1 MASEDSIDRRNAIA
15 AAAALAKKN
24 AAIDAANKA
33 KGLAK
38 TGERDAA
45 DTAARAAADKAAA
58 DKVIA
63 DAAAAKAAAE
73 KAAAEAQTEA
83 DRVAAATAEA
93 ARIATLKGKPPG
105 KAWLWDD
112 ATNNWVQPPKP
123 TDGKTYVFNNDTGWT
138 VNAGT
143 GNTVADPTR
152 TFIEWEY
159 NKDFSQRRARYKD
172 STGKDIYDEWT
183 ISPRTKE
190 EYDTAAA
197 KIAGEE
203 TVANEKRDIFKTI
216 EQTMISYGFTPSEY
230 TELSKYIQEGLINP
244 KMGPNQ
250 MLLELRQL
258 PVYQA
263 RFAGNQTLLKN
274 NKNALSEANYLLQE
288 TAYAA
293 TLKQY
298 GLENL
303 SSRSQFAEF
312 IGNSVSNLEVGRR
325 ADIAINRVKN
335 VDPAIEAQLRAYY
348 PGITD
353 KDIVSYFLNPA
364 ETLPL
369 LEKKI
374 NTAEIGAAA
383 SSFGLGIDEQR
394 ANMFSG
400 LGITQATA
408 QEGYKNIAQEILPI
422 SKKLSDVYKEEKI
435 NYDQKT
441 AEQEQFNLVGGTEAA
456 NQRKL
461 LQSKERASFSAS
473 AGNAPGAYSTGYLKK
488 TNSAGQI

>member
-1 MASEDSIDRRNAIA
+1 MASEDSIDRRNAIV

-33 KGLAK
+33 KGLAQ

-63 DAAAAKAAAE
+63 DKAAAD

-83 DRVAAATAEA
+83 DRVAAVTAEA
-93 ARIATLKGKPPG
+93 ARIATLKEKPPG

-138 VNAGT
+138 VNTGT
-143 GNTVADPTR
+143 GGTVADPTR

-183 ISPRTKE
+183 ISPRTRQ

-203 TVANEKRDIFKTI
+203 TAANEKRDIFKTI
-216 EQTMISYGFTPSEY
+216 EETMISYGFTPSEY

-250 MLLELRQL
+250 MILELRQL
-258 PVYQA
+258 PTYKA

-288 TAYAA
+288 TAYTA

-303 SSRSQFAEF
+303 STRSQFAEF
-312 IGNSVSNLEVGRR
+312 IGNSISVLEVGKR

-348 PGITD
+348 PGITA

-383 SSFGLGIDEQR
+383 SSFKLDIDEQR

-408 QEGYKNIAQEILPI
+408 QEGYKNIAQEILPV
-422 SKKLSDVYKEEKI
+422 SKKLSNIYREDKI

-473 AGNAPGAYSTGYLKK
+473 AGNAPGAYSTGYLRK

>member
-33 KGLAK
+33 KGLAQ
-38 TGERDAA
+38 TGEKDAG

-63 DAAAAKAAAE
+63 DKEAADKAAAD
-73 KAAAEAQTEA
+73 ALTEA
-83 DRVAAATAEA
+83 DRVKAAEAEA
-93 ARIATLKGKPPG
+93 ARIATLKAKPPG

-138 VNAGT
+138 VSTGT
-143 GNTVADPTR
+143 GGTVVDPTR

-203 TVANEKRDIFKTI
+203 ALANEKRDIFKTI
-216 EQTMISYGFTPSEY
+216 EETMISYGFTPSEY

-258 PVYQA
+258 PVYKA

-274 NKNALSEANYLLQE
+274 DKNALSEANYLLQE
-288 TAYAA
+288 NAYAA

-303 SSRSQFAEF
+303 STRSQFAEF
-312 IGNSVSNLEVGRR
+312 IGNSISVLEVGKR

-348 PGITD
+348 PGITA

-408 QEGYKNIAQEILPI
+408 QEGYKNIAQELLPT

-473 AGNAPGAYSTGYLKK
+473 AGNAPGAYSTGFLRK

>member
-33 KGLAK
+33 KGLAQ
-38 TGERDAA
+38 TGEKDAA

-63 DAAAAKAAAE
+63 DKAAAD

-83 DRVAAATAEA
+83 DRVAAVTAEA

-138 VNAGT
+138 VNTGT
-143 GNTVADPTR
+143 GGIVADPTR

-203 TVANEKRDIFKTI
+203 TAANEKRDIFKTI
-216 EQTMISYGFTPSEY
+216 EETMISYGFTPSEY

-250 MLLELRQL
+250 MILELRQL
-258 PVYQA
+258 PTYKA

-288 TAYAA
+288 IAYTA

-303 SSRSQFAEF
+303 STRSQFAEF
-312 IGNSVSNLEVGRR
+312 IGNSISVLEVGKR

-348 PGITD
+348 PGITA

-383 SSFGLGIDEQR
+383 SSFKLDIDEQR

-408 QEGYKNIAQEILPI
+408 QQGYKNIAQEILPV
-422 SKKLSDVYKEEKI
+422 SKKLSDVYREDKI

-473 AGNAPGAYSTGYLKK
+473 AGNAPGAYSTGYLRK

>member
-33 KGLAK
+33 KGLAQ
-38 TGERDAA
+38 TGEKDAA

-63 DAAAAKAAAE
+63 DKEAADKAAADALIE
-73 KAAAEAQTEA
+73 ADKVKAAEA
-83 DRVAAATAEA
+83 EA
-93 ARIATLKGKPPG
+93 AKIATLKGKPPG

-123 TDGKTYVFNNDTGWT
+123 TDGKKYVFNNDTGWT
-138 VNAGT
+138 VDTGT
-143 GNTVADPTR
+143 GGTVVDPIR

-203 TVANEKRDIFKTI
+203 TAANEKRDIFKTI
-216 EQTMISYGFTPSEY
+216 EETMISYGFTPSEY

-250 MLLELRQL
+250 MILELRQL
-258 PVYQA
+258 PVYKA

-288 TAYAA
+288 TAYTA

-303 SSRSQFAEF
+303 STRSQFAEF
-312 IGNSVSNLEVGRR
+312 IGNSISVLEVGKR

-348 PGITD
+348 PGITA

-383 SSFGLGIDEQR
+383 SSFELDIDEQR

-408 QEGYKNIAQEILPI
+408 QEGYRNIAQEILPT
-422 SKKLSDVYKEEKI
+422 SKKLSNIYKEEKI

-461 LQSKERASFSAS
+461 LQSKERASFGAS
-473 AGNAPGAYSTGYLKK
+473 AGNAPGAYSTGYLRK

>member
-33 KGLAK
+33 KGLVQ
-38 TGERDAA
+38 TGEKDAG

-63 DAAAAKAAAE
+63 DKEAADKAAAD
-73 KAAAEAQTEA
+73 ALTEA
-83 DRVAAATAEA
+83 DRVKAAELEA
-93 ARIATLKGKPPG
+93 ARIATLKAKPPG

-138 VNAGT
+138 VSTKTDGT
-143 GNTVADPTR
+143 VVDPTR

-203 TVANEKRDIFKTI
+203 TLANEKRDIFKTI
-216 EQTMISYGFTPSEY
+216 EETMISYGFTPSEY

-250 MLLELRQL
+250 MILELRQL
-258 PVYQA
+258 PVYKA

-288 TAYAA
+288 TAYTA

-303 SSRSQFAEF
+303 STRSQFAEF
-312 IGNSVSNLEVGRR
+312 IGNSISVLEVGKR

-348 PGITD
+348 PGITA

-408 QEGYKNIAQEILPI
+408 QEGYKNIAQELLPT
-422 SKKLSDVYKEEKI
+422 SKKLSNVYKEEKI

-473 AGNAPGAYSTGYLKK
+473 AGNAPGAYSTGYLRK

>member
-33 KGLAK
+33 KGLAQ
-38 TGERDAA
+38 TGEKDAG

-63 DAAAAKAAAE
+63 DKEAADEAAANALI
-73 KAAAEAQTEA
+73 EA
-83 DRVAAATAEA
+83 DRVIAAEAEA
-93 ARIATLKGKPPG
+93 ARIAALKAKPPG

-123 TDGKTYVFNNDTGWT
+123 TDGKTYVFDNDTGWT
-138 VNAGT
+138 VST
-143 GNTVADPTR
+143 TTDVIVVDPTR
-152 TFIEWEY
+152 IFIEWEY
-159 NKDFSQRRARYKD
+159 NKDFSQRRARYKN
-172 STGKDIYDEWT
+172 STGKDIYDEWE
-183 ISPRTKE
+183 INPRTKG
-190 EYDTAAA
+190 EYDAAAA
-197 KIAGEE
+197 KIAAEE
-203 TVANEKRDIFKTI
+203 TLANEKRDIFKTI
-216 EQTMISYGFTPSEY
+216 EETMISYGFTPSEY

-244 KMGPNQ
+244 KMGFNQ
-250 MLLELRQL
+250 MILELRQL
-258 PVYQA
+258 PVYKA
-263 RFAGNQTLLKN
+263 RFAGNQILLKN

-288 TAYAA
+288 TAYTA

-303 SSRSQFAEF
+303 STRSQFAEF
-312 IGNSVSNLEVGRR
+312 IGNSISVLEVGKR

-348 PGITD
+348 PGITA

-383 SSFGLGIDEQR
+383 SSFKLDIDEQR

-408 QEGYKNIAQEILPI
+408 QEGYKNIAQELLPT
-422 SKKLSDVYKEEKI
+422 SKKLSNVYKEEKI

-473 AGNAPGAYSTGYLKK
+473 AGNAPGAYSNGYLRK

>member
-1 MASEDSIDRRNAIA
+1 MASEDSIDRRNAIV

-24 AAIDAANKA
+24 AAINAANKV
-33 KGLAK
+33 KGLAQ
-38 TGERDAA
+38 TGEKDAG

-63 DAAAAKAAAE
+63 DKAAAD
-73 KAAAEAQTEA
+73 KAAADAQAEA
-83 DRVAAATAEA
+83 DKVKAAEVEA

-105 KAWLWDD
+105 KAWLWND

-138 VNAGT
+138 VDTGT
-143 GNTVADPTR
+143 DGIITDPIR

-190 EYDTAAA
+190 EYDIAAA
-197 KIAGEE
+197 KIAEEE
-203 TVANEKRDIFKTI
+203 TAANEKRDIFKTI
-216 EQTMISYGFTPSEY
+216 EETMISYGFTPSEY

-244 KMGPNQ
+244 KVGPNQ

-258 PVYQA
+258 PVYKA

-288 TAYAA
+288 TAYTA

-303 SSRSQFAEF
+303 STRSQFAEF
-312 IGNSVSNLEVGRR
+312 IGNSISVLEVGKR
-325 ADIAINRVKN
+325 ADIAINRVRN

-348 PGITD
+348 PGITA

-383 SSFGLGIDEQR
+383 SGFGLSIDEQR

-400 LGITQATA
+400 LGITQAIA
-408 QEGYKNIAQEILPI
+408 QEGYKNIAQEILPT

-435 NYDQKT
+435 NYNQKT

-461 LQSKERASFSAS
+461 LQSKERASFNAS
-473 AGNAPGAYSTGYLKK
+473 AGNAPGAYSTSYLRK

>member
-33 KGLAK
+33 KGLAQ
-38 TGERDAA
+38 TGEKDAG

-63 DAAAAKAAAE
+63 DKEAADKAAAD
-73 KAAAEAQTEA
+73 ALTEA
-83 DRVAAATAEA
+83 DRVKAAEAEA
-93 ARIATLKGKPPG
+93 ARIATLKAKPPG
-105 KAWLWDD
+105 EAWLWDD

-138 VNAGT
+138 VSTGT
-143 GNTVADPTR
+143 GGTVVDPTR

-203 TVANEKRDIFKTI
+203 ALANEKRDIFKTI
-216 EQTMISYGFTPSEY
+216 EETMISYGFTPSEY

-258 PVYQA
+258 PVYKA

-274 NKNALSEANYLLQE
+274 DKNALSEANYLLQE
-288 TAYAA
+288 NAYAA

-303 SSRSQFAEF
+303 STRSQFAEF
-312 IGNSVSNLEVGRR
+312 IGNSISVLEVGKR

-348 PGITD
+348 PGITA

-408 QEGYKNIAQEILPI
+408 QEGYKNIAQELLPT

-473 AGNAPGAYSTGYLKK
+473 AGNAPGAYSTGYLRK